1 MGLIAGLLLFLNHGL
16 EKNLGNDAIVIDACI
31 GVGYLMYLFI

>member
-16 EKNLGNDAIVIDACI
+16 EKNLGHDAIVVDICI
-31 GVGYLMYLFI
+31 GVGYLMYIIL